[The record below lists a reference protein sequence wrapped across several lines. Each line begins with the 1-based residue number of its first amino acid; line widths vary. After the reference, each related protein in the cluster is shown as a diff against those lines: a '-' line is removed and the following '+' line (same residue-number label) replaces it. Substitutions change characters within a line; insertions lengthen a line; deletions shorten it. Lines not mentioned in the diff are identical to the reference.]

1 MGEKPSITYI
11 GRQSSFIEGDVD
23 ILKKLKPA
31 TGAFENIIARGK
43 QVPSKSGQ
51 VNPDELVYNLDDQI
65 VALATSSG
73 YVEARK
79 TENGFR
85 VSFQVK
91 EDEIGKTLV
100 RLFEEIISIR

>member
-1 MGEKPSITYI
+1 MEKKPSITYI
-11 GRQSSFIEGDVD
+11 GRQCSFIEGDID
-23 ILKKLKPA
+23 ILKSLKPA
-31 TGAFENIIARGK
+31 TEAFENIIARGK
-43 QVPSKSGQ
+43 QMPRKAGQ

-91 EDEIGKTLV
+91 DDEIGKTLD